1 MSLFKNSYRVQLFVL
16 TALFF
21 NQTIAKAQ
29 LYINSSQF
37 FINSTSTLFVKQQ
50 DVIGNYSVAGN
61 GTLHVNGTALQNIDM
76 NGNAI
81 PNLKVENAINAN
93 VTSTCQTGNLILQPS
108 ALLTVNNQLLKVSGS
123 ITNNSGSIDITNG
136 SLELNG
142 NLAQSI
148 AGSTFKNKTI
158 KSLKL
163 SNSSGVSLS
172 GVNDSLKIS
181 GVLNFGTSN
190 VTLTTNGNLTIS
202 STASNTACVADMTS
216 NGSYSGNKILGN
228 VTVERYIPNHKKAWQ
243 LLAVPTSGQT
253 IRQAWQENAST
264 PNENLKPGYGTQI
277 TSNLSGAIGLGF
289 DAYTSGGPSAKTYN
303 STNNSWDGVGST
315 NNNIANSKGYMI
327 FVRGD
332 RSITGITTDT
342 TSTTLRTTGSLY
354 QATGNSPG
362 TINVLNGK
370 FECVSNPYASAID
383 FSKINKTGGIQDL
396 FYVWD
401 PKLTTGPNSVNGYGG
416 YQTFTSNGNGTYH
429 ITPAGGSFLSNDIAG
444 NIQSGSA
451 FFVSASGSNGTLQF
465 AENNKVENSAL
476 VTRAP
481 NGMPERLEIK
491 LSSVDASTDVLLDGV
506 MFDFDSSYSNN
517 IDAMD
522 AIKLYSSAENIAIKN
537 QSKTLVV
544 ERRSELNAA
553 DTLFLFLNRL
563 KIKNYKFD
571 FYPSYI
577 NTGGLTAFLADQYL
591 QTKITLDLQNATNFQ
606 FAVNSDPQSYA
617 SDRFFITFKPAP
629 PLPIKIIS
637 IQAKRNEDKTG
648 TIKWKTENEIN
659 LNYYEIERSDDSLN
673 FITLGNQQPISNNGL
688 SCEYFFND
696 IVAKMTANYYRIKAI
711 CNDGQTQ
718 YSKIV
723 KLDALNNENRIFVY
737 PNPVKDDF
745 VNIQLGNNLTGLYS
759 VLLSDIE
766 GKKII
771 NKNYTISVNIG
782 TIKLV
787 LPKHIVSGNYL
798 LKIIEP
804 NGDISSQII
813 FIKKN

>member
-1 MSLFKNSYRVQLFVL
+1 MGLFKNSYRFKLIVFI
-16 TALFF
+16 ALFF
-21 NQTIAKAQ
+21 DQTTASAQ

-50 DVIGNYSVAGN
+50 DVIGNYSIIGN
-61 GTLHVNGTALQNIDM
+61 GTIHVYGTALQNIDM
-76 NGNAI
+76 NGNTI
-81 PNLKVENAINAN
+81 PNLKVDNAINAN
-93 VTSTCQTGNLILQPS
+93 VASICQTANIILQPS
-108 ALLTVNNQLLKVSGS
+108 ALLTVNNQLLKVNGS
-123 ITNNSGSIDITNG
+123 ITNNSGSMDLTNG
-136 SLELNG
+136 SMELNG

-148 AGSTFKNKTI
+148 SGSTFKNKTI

-181 GVLNFGTSN
+181 GVLNFGASN
-190 VTLTTNGNLTIS
+190 VTLTTNNNLTIS
-202 STASNTACVADMTS
+202 STASNTACIADMTS
-216 NGSYSGNKILGN
+216 NGSYNGNKIQGN

-243 LLAVPTSGQT
+243 LLAVPTLGQT
-253 IRQAWQENAST
+253 IRQAWQENASA

-289 DAYTSGGPSAKTYN
+289 DAYTAGGPSIKTYN
-303 STNNSWDGVGST
+303 PINSSWDGVSST
-315 NNNIANSKGYMI
+315 NNTIANSKGYMI

-342 TSTTLRTTGSLY
+342 TLTILRTTGALY
-354 QATGNSPG
+354 QPIGNAPG

-383 FSKINKTGGIQDL
+383 FSKTNKTGGLQDL

-401 PKLTTGPNSVNGYGG
+401 PKLTTGPNSANGYGG

-451 FFVSASGSNGTLQF
+451 FFVSASGSDGTLEF

-491 LSSVDASTDVLLDGV
+491 LSAVDVSTAILLDGV
-506 MFDFDSSYSNN
+506 MLDFDSAYSNN

-544 ERRSELNAA
+544 ERRKELKSG

-563 KIKNYKFD
+563 KLKNYKFD
-571 FYPSYI
+571 FHPSYI
-577 NTGGLTAFLADQYL
+577 NTGGLTAFLVDQYL
-591 QTKITLDLQNATNFQ
+591 QSKTLLDLINASAFQ
-606 FAVNSDPQSYA
+606 FSVNSDPQSYA
-617 SDRFFITFKPAP
+617 SDRFFITFKTAQT
-629 PLPIKIIS
+629 LPVKIIS
-637 IQAKRNEDKTG
+637 IEAKRSEDKTA
-648 TIKWKTENEIN
+648 TIKWKIENEIN
-659 LNYYEIERSDDSLN
+659 LNHYEIERADNGLS
-673 FITLGNQQPISNNGL
+673 FIVLGSQQPLSNNGL
-688 SCEYFFND
+688 SYEYFFND
-696 IVAKMTANYYRIKAI
+696 INAKTSVNYYRVKVIS
-711 CNDGQTQ
+711 NDGQIQ

-723 KLDALNNENRIFVY
+723 KLDALNTENTIFVY
-737 PNPVKDDF
+737 PNPVKDNF
-745 VNIQLGNNLTGLYS
+745 INIQFENNLTGLYS
-759 VLLSDIE
+759 IMLCDIA
-766 GKKII
+766 GKNIF
-771 NKNYTISVNIG
+771 NKNYNISVNNG
-782 TIKLV
+782 SIKVV
-787 LPKHIVSGNYL
+787 LPKKTVSGNYL
-798 LKIIEP
+798 LKIIQP
-804 NGDISSQII
+804 NGDIWTQLILI
-813 FIKKN
+813 TTK

>member
-1 MSLFKNSYRVQLFVL
+1 MSLFKNSYRVQFIVFI
-16 TALFF
+16 ALFF

-29 LYINSSQF
+29 LYINSSKF
-37 FINSTSTLFVKQQ
+37 FISSTATLFVKQQ
-50 DVIGNYSVAGN
+50 NLIGNYSIAGN
-61 GTLHVNGTALQNIDM
+61 GTIHLNGTVLQNIDM
-76 NGNAI
+76 NGNTI
-81 PNLKVENAINAN
+81 PNLKVDNAINAN
-93 VTSTCQTGNLILQPS
+93 VASTCQTGNIILQPF

-123 ITNNSGSIDITNG
+123 ITNNSGNIDLTNG
-136 SLELNG
+136 SMELNG

-148 AGSTFKNKTI
+148 AGITFKTKTI

-190 VTLTTNGNLTIS
+190 VTLTTNGNLIIS

-228 VTVERYIPNHKKAWQ
+228 VTVERFIPNHKKAWQ

-253 IRQAWQENAST
+253 IRQAWQENASA

-277 TSNLSGAIGLGF
+277 TSNLSGATGLGF
-289 DAYTSGGPSAKTYN
+289 DGYTAGGSSIKTYN

-315 NNNIANSKGYMI
+315 NNNIASSKGYMI

-342 TSTTLRTTGSLY
+342 TSTILRSTGALY
-354 QATGNSPG
+354 QPIGNAPG

-401 PKLTTGPNSVNGYGG
+401 PKLTTGPTSVNGFGG
-416 YQTFTSNGNGTYH
+416 YQTFTANGNGTYH

-465 AENNKVENSAL
+465 AENNKVESSSL

-481 NGMPERLEIK
+481 NGLAERLQIR
-491 LSSVDASTDVLLDGV
+491 LSTFDAGTSVLLDGV
-506 MFDFDSSYSNN
+506 MFEFDSIYSNN

-522 AIKLYSSAENIAIKN
+522 AIKLNSSAENIAIKN
-537 QSKTLVV
+537 QAKTLVV

-553 DTLFLFLNRL
+553 DTLFLFLNRFKL
-563 KIKNYKFD
+563 KNYKFD
-571 FYPSYI
+571 FHPSYL
-577 NTGGLTAFLADQYL
+577 NTGGLTAFLTDQYL
-591 QTKITLDLQNATNFQ
+591 HTKTTLDLTIASNFQ
-606 FAVNSDPQSYA
+606 FAVNNDPQSYA
-617 SDRFFITFKPAP
+617 SDRFFITFKTAP
-629 PLPIKIIS
+629 SLPLKIIS
-637 IQAKRNEDKTG
+637 IEAKRNEDETG
-648 TIKWKTENEIN
+648 IIKWKTENEFN
-659 LNYYEIERSDDSLN
+659 LNHYEIERSDDSLS
-673 FITLGNQQPISNNGL
+673 FIVLGSQQPLSNNGL
-688 SCEYFFND
+688 SDEYSFND
-696 IVAKMTANYYRIKAI
+696 INAKTSDNYYRIKAI
-711 CNDGQTQ
+711 CNDGQIQ

-723 KLDALNNENRIFVY
+723 KLDALNSENRIFVY
-737 PNPVKDDF
+737 PNPVKENF
-745 VNIQLGNNLTGLYS
+745 INIHFKNNLTGSYNVMLY
-759 VLLSDIE
+759 DIE
-766 GKKII
+766 GKKIF
-771 NKNYTISVNIG
+771 NKNYNISVNNGI
-782 TIKLV
+782 TKV
-787 LPKHIVSGNYL
+787 VFPKNIVSGNYL
-798 LKIIEP
+798 IKIIQP
-804 NGDISSQII
+804 NGDILSQII
-813 FIKKN
+813 FINKN

>member
-1 MSLFKNSYRVQLFVL
+1 MSLYKNSYRIQWIILI
-16 TALFF
+16 ALFF
-21 NQTIAKAQ
+21 DQTIAKAQ
-29 LYINSSQF
+29 LYINSSKF
-37 FINSTSTLFVKQQ
+37 FINSTSTLFIKQQ
-50 DVIGNYSVAGN
+50 DVIGNYSIAGN
-61 GTLHVNGTALQNIDM
+61 GTVQLNGTALQNIDM

-123 ITNNSGSIDITNG
+123 ITNNSGSVDITNG

-181 GVLNFGTSN
+181 GVLNFGASN
-190 VTLTTNGNLTIS
+190 VTLTTNSNLTIL
-202 STASNTACVADMTS
+202 STSSNTACVSDMTS

-253 IRQAWQENAST
+253 IRQAWQENASA
-264 PNENLKPGYGTQI
+264 PNENFKPGYGTQI
-277 TSNLSGAIGLGF
+277 TSNLTGATGLGF
-289 DAYTSGGPSAKTYN
+289 DAYTAGGSSIKSYN
-303 STNNSWDGVGST
+303 STNNTWDGVGST
-315 NNNIANSKGYMI
+315 NNNIANGKGYMI
-327 FVRGD
+327 FVRGN
-332 RSITGITTDT
+332 RSITGITTDS
-342 TSTTLRTTGSLY
+342 TSTILRTTGTLY
-354 QATGNSPG
+354 QPIGNAPG

-383 FSKINKTGGIQDL
+383 FSKINKTGGVQDL

-401 PKLTTGPNSVNGYGG
+401 PKLTSGPNSANGYGG

-451 FFVSASGSNGTLQF
+451 FFVSASGSDGTLQF

-481 NGMPERLEIK
+481 NGMVERLEIK
-491 LSSVDASTDVLLDGV
+491 LSADDTTTAVLLDGI
-506 MFDFDSSYSNN
+506 MFDFDSAYSNN

-544 ERRSELNAA
+544 ERRNELQAG

-563 KIKNYKFD
+563 KFKNYKFG
-571 FYPSYI
+571 FHPSYI
-577 NTGGLTAFLADQYL
+577 NTTGLTAFLVDQYL
-591 QTKITLDLQNATNFQ
+591 QSKTSLDLINASAFQ
-606 FAVNSDPQSYA
+606 FSVNSNPQSYA
-617 SDRFFITFKPAP
+617 SDRFFITFKTAQS
-629 PLPIKIIS
+629 LPVKIIS
-637 IQAKRNEDKTG
+637 IDAKRNEDKTA
-648 TIKWKTENEIN
+648 TIKWKIENEIN
-659 LNYYEIERSDDSLN
+659 LNHYEIERADDGLS
-673 FITLGNQQPISNNGL
+673 FTVLGSKQPFSNNGL
-688 SCEYFFND
+688 NYEYSFND
-696 IVAKMTANYYRIKAI
+696 VAAKASTNYYRIRAI
-711 CNDGQTQ
+711 SNDGQIQ
-718 YSKIV
+718 YSRIV
-723 KLDALNNENRIFVY
+723 KLDALNHENSIFVY
-737 PNPVKDDF
+737 PNPVKDNII
-745 VNIQLGNNLTGLYS
+745 NIQFDNNITGVYS
-759 VLLSDIE
+759 IILSDIN
-766 GKKII
+766 GKNIFKKYY
-771 NKNYTISVNIG
+771 NISVNNSS
-782 TIKLV
+782 IKVV
-787 LPKHIVSGNYL
+787 LPKNTVCGNYL
-798 LKIIEP
+798 LKIIQP
-804 NGDISSQII
+804 NGTISTQKILITS
-813 FIKKN
+813 K

>member
-1 MSLFKNSYRVQLFVL
+1 MGLFKNSYRFKLIVFI
-16 TALFF
+16 ALFF
-21 NQTIAKAQ
+21 DQTTASAQ

-50 DVIGNYSVAGN
+50 DVIGNYSIIGN
-61 GTLHVNGTALQNIDM
+61 GTIHVYGTALQNIDM
-76 NGNAI
+76 NGNTI
-81 PNLKVENAINAN
+81 PNLKVDNAINAN
-93 VTSTCQTGNLILQPS
+93 VASICQTANIILQPS
-108 ALLTVNNQLLKVSGS
+108 ALLTVNNQLLKVNGS
-123 ITNNSGSIDITNG
+123 ITNNSGSMDLTNG
-136 SLELNG
+136 SMELNG

-148 AGSTFKNKTI
+148 SGSTFKNKTI

-181 GVLNFGTSN
+181 GVLNFGASN
-190 VTLTTNGNLTIS
+190 VTLTTNNNLTIS
-202 STASNTACVADMTS
+202 STASNTACIADMTS
-216 NGSYSGNKILGN
+216 NGSYNGNKIQGN

-243 LLAVPTSGQT
+243 LLAVPTLGQT
-253 IRQAWQENAST
+253 IRQAWQENASA

-289 DAYTSGGPSAKTYN
+289 DAYTAGGPSIKTYN
-303 STNNSWDGVGST
+303 PINSSWDGVSST
-315 NNNIANSKGYMI
+315 NNTIANSKGYMI

-342 TSTTLRTTGSLY
+342 TLTILRTTGALY
-354 QATGNSPG
+354 QPIGNAPG

-383 FSKINKTGGIQDL
+383 FSKTNKTGGLQDL

-401 PKLTTGPNSVNGYGG
+401 PKLTTGPNSANGYGG

-451 FFVSASGSNGTLQF
+451 FFVSASGSDGTLEF

-491 LSSVDASTDVLLDGV
+491 LSAVDVSTAILLDGV
-506 MFDFDSSYSNN
+506 MLDFDSAYSNN

-544 ERRSELNAA
+544 ERRKELKSG

-563 KIKNYKFD
+563 KLKNYKFD
-571 FYPSYI
+571 FHPSYI
-577 NTGGLTAFLADQYL
+577 NTGGLTAFLVDQYL
-591 QTKITLDLQNATNFQ
+591 QSKTLLDLINASAFQ
-606 FAVNSDPQSYA
+606 FSVNSDPQSYA
-617 SDRFFITFKPAP
+617 SDRFFITFKTAQT
-629 PLPIKIIS
+629 LPVKIIS
-637 IQAKRNEDKTG
+637 IEAKRSEDKTA
-648 TIKWKTENEIN
+648 TIKWKIENEIN
-659 LNYYEIERSDDSLN
+659 LNHYEIERADNGLS
-673 FITLGNQQPISNNGL
+673 FIVLGSQQPLSNNGL
-688 SCEYFFND
+688 SYEYFFND
-696 IVAKMTANYYRIKAI
+696 INAKTSVNYYRVKVIS
-711 CNDGQTQ
+711 NDGQIQ
-718 YSKIV
+718 YSRIV
-723 KLDALNNENRIFVY
+723 KLDALNNENSIFVY
-737 PNPVKDDF
+737 PNPVKDNF
-745 VNIQLGNNLTGLYS
+745 INIQFENNLTGLYS
-759 VLLSDIE
+759 IMLSDIA
-766 GKKII
+766 GKNIF
-771 NKNYTISVNIG
+771 NKNYNISVNKG
-782 TIKLV
+782 SIKVV
-787 LPKHIVSGNYL
+787 LPKNTVSGNYL
-798 LKIIEP
+798 LKIIQP
-804 NGDISSQII
+804 NGDIWTQLILI
-813 FIKKN
+813 TTK

>member
-1 MSLFKNSYRVQLFVL
+1 MSLFKNSYRFKLIVL
-16 TALFF
+16 IALFL

-37 FINSTSTLFVKQQ
+37 FISSTATLFVKQQ
-50 DVIGNYSVAGN
+50 NVIGNYSIAGN
-61 GTLHVNGTALQNIDM
+61 GTIHLNGTVLQNIDM
-76 NGNAI
+76 NGNTI
-81 PNLKVENAINAN
+81 PNLKVDNSINAN
-93 VTSTCQTGNLILQPS
+93 VASTCQTGNIILQPS
-108 ALLTVNNQLLKVSGS
+108 ALLTVNNQLLKVSGT
-123 ITNNSGSIDITNG
+123 ITNNSGSIDLTNG
-136 SLELNG
+136 SMELNG
-142 NLAQSI
+142 NIAQSI
-148 AGSTFKNKTI
+148 VGNTFKNKTI

-181 GVLNFGTSN
+181 GLLNFGTSN

-253 IRQAWQENAST
+253 IRQAWQENASG

-277 TSNLSGAIGLGF
+277 TSNITGATGFGF
-289 DAYTSGGPSAKTYN
+289 DAYTSGGSSIKTYN
-303 STNNSWDGVGST
+303 STNNTWDGVSST
-315 NNNIANSKGYMI
+315 NNNIANVKGYMI

-332 RSITGITTDT
+332 RSITGITTDS
-342 TSTTLRTTGSLY
+342 TSTILRTTGILY
-354 QATGNSPG
+354 QPIGSAPG

-401 PKLTTGPNSVNGYGG
+401 PKLTSGPNSANGYGG

-481 NGMPERLEIK
+481 NGMLERLEIK
-491 LSSVDASTDVLLDGV
+491 LSSNDSTTAVLLDGI
-506 MFDFDSSYSNN
+506 MFDFDSTFSNN
-517 IDAMD
+517 IDNLD
-522 AIKLYSSAENIAIKN
+522 AIKISSSAENIAIKN
-537 QSKTLVV
+537 SSKTLVV
-544 ERRSELNAA
+544 ERRNELQAG
-553 DTLFLFLNRL
+553 DTLFLLLNHL
-563 KIKNYKFD
+563 KLKNYKFD
-571 FYPSYI
+571 FQPSYI
-577 NTGGLTAFLADQYL
+577 NTTGLTAFLVDQYL
-591 QTKITLDLQNATNFQ
+591 QSRTPLDLINASAFQ
-606 FAVNSDPQSYA
+606 FSVNGDSQSYA
-617 SDRFFITFKPAP
+617 SNRFFITFKTAQS
-629 PLPIKIIS
+629 LPVKIIS
-637 IQAKRNEDKTG
+637 IEAKRNEDKTT

-659 LNYYEIERSDDSLN
+659 LNHYEIERADDGLN
-673 FITLGNQQPISNNGL
+673 FFVLGSQLPFSNNGL
-688 SCEYFFND
+688 NYEYSFND
-696 IVAKMTANYYRIKAI
+696 ITAKAGANYYRIKAI
-711 CNDGQTQ
+711 SNDGQIQ

-723 KLDALNNENRIFVY
+723 KLDALNHEKSILVY
-737 PNPVKDDF
+737 PNPVKDNII
-745 VNIQLGNNLTGLYS
+745 NIQLENNPTGIYRIMLF
-759 VLLSDIE
+759 DND
-766 GKKII
+766 GKII
-771 NKNYTISVNIG
+771 FSKNYNVSVNNG
-782 TIKLV
+782 SMKVV
-787 LPKHIVSGNYL
+787 LPKNTVSGNYL
-798 LKIIEP
+798 LKIIQP
-804 NGDISSQII
+804 NDTVSTQMILITT
-813 FIKKN
+813 K